1 MKDGEPFI
9 SRLATFLYNQFRD
22 VWFLWLVL
30 GFVTT
35 IPYVLAA
42 LRTPPG
48 CAFSGVLTA
57 YDDTFAYFAWMR
69 QGADAHLLM
78 CDPFTSE
85 TQPCEFFLP
94 LWAVLGFVSR
104 VFRVPIPIA
113 FHIARVFGGLLLLV
127 VARAVAGCV
136 MRSRIRLKYTLWLYG
151 LSGGLGWLVYV
162 LKHGGDLLG
171 GAPGSGSADLDL
183 PEAIAFRSIFSQVH
197 FAIGAALACGAIKLF
212 FTAIVEKRTNR
223 ALIAGM
229 LASLLAVVHPYMVVV
244 VCGVSGVAL
253 AALPWVSGARREA
266 SAQARSAQAGCLR
279 TQRAAQAGCLRTLV
293 AFGVGAFPGIAY
305 LIYLNQSNVVL
316 HEWLKITDTFSPP
329 PWEYALGFGLV
340 SALAVVGFGLLWKRH
355 VPYGRLLLIWTVVQ
369 AALLYAPVS
378 YQRRFVEGLQLP
390 LSVAASVAL
399 FSIARKRLKDGADR
413 HRAFFMTGA
422 LVFASLTNVGFVVGQ
437 IAVRGAGT
445 AGADPRRY
453 VPVDLLSALD
463 WIRANSAAG
472 SVLFSSYLTGN
483 IAPSVT
489 GRGVFLGHY
498 AQTRHSAEKGPLVSA
513 FFNNTMSE
521 EAARR
526 LFNEHRVRYVIY
538 GQYER
543 AISSAF
549 DPPGWLR
556 LVSRYGDVLV
566 FEVSQ
571 ESDGEPH

>member
-9 SRLATFLYNQFRD
+9 SRLSTFLQNQFRD

-30 GFVTT
+30 GFVTSV
-35 IPYVLAA
+35 PYVLAA

-48 CAFSGVLTA
+48 HAFSGVLTA

-94 LWAVLGFVSR
+94 LWAMLGFVSR
-104 VFRVPIPIA
+104 VCRVPIPIA
-113 FHIARVFGGLLLLV
+113 FHIVRLSAGLLLLL

-136 MRSRIRLKYTLWLYG
+136 MRSRSRLKYTLWLYG
-151 LSGGLGWLVYV
+151 LSGGFGWLVYV
-162 LKHGGDLLG
+162 LNNGGDLLG
-171 GAPGSGSADLDL
+171 GAAGSGSADLDL

-223 ALIAGM
+223 ALVAGM

-253 AALPWVSGARREA
+253 AAWPWVSGASREA
-266 SAQARSAQAGCLR
+266 SAQAGW
-279 TQRAAQAGCLRTLV
+279 LRTLG

-316 HEWLKITDTFSPP
+316 HEWLKVTDTFSPP

-340 SALAVVGFGLLWKRH
+340 AALAVAGFGLLWKRH

-399 FSIARKRLKDGADR
+399 FSIARKRLKDGANR
-413 HRAFFMTGA
+413 HRAFFMTAA
-422 LVFASLTNVGFVVGQ
+422 LIFASLTNVGFVVGQ
-437 IAVRGAGT
+437 IAARGAGT
-445 AGADPRRY
+445 AATDPRRY
-453 VPVDLLSALD
+453 VPVDLLCALD
-463 WIRANSAAG
+463 WIRANSAPG
-472 SVLFSSYLTGN
+472 SVVFSSYLTGN

-513 FFNNTMSE
+513 FFNNAMSD
-521 EAARR
+521 EAARK
-526 LFNEHRVRYVIY
+526 LFREHRVRYVIY

-549 DPPGWLR
+549 ESPGWLR

-566 FEVSQ
+566 FEVPQ
-571 ESDGEPH
+571 ESDAGPQ